1 MDGAHKGNSN
11 AQIQVTGALVIKY
24 KIQFNVA
31 TIACDD
37 KKKYFY
43 TETVW
48 PWFRNVTM
56 LTILYLDL

>member
-43 TETVW
+43 TETV
-48 PWFRNVTM
+48 
-56 LTILYLDL
+56 